1 MPALSELSRLGV
13 AVWLDDLSRDLLVS
27 GELARL
33 VTDRHVVGLTT
44 NPSIIQRALSHGQ
57 AYDRQLR
64 DCALRGTDGGETL
77 RTIVGTY
84 VRDARDLLR
93 PVYGTTGG
101 RDGRGSIEVDPRIAQ
116 DPHATLA
123 EARALWWLVD
133 RPNLFIK
140 IPAVLEGLPAVVD
153 AFAEG
158 ISVNVTLIFS
168 LDRYAAVQDAYLNGL
183 ERRLAAGQN
192 DLAQISSVASFF
204 ISRVDIVVDQYL
216 TELSKQATAA
226 GNPELAARAKAPRE
240 QSAIANA

>member
-1 MPALSELSRLGV
+1 MCP
-13 AVWLDDLSRDLLVS
+13 D
-27 GELARL
+27 
-33 VTDRHVVGLTT
+33 
-44 NPSIIQRALSHGQ
+44 
-57 AYDRQLR
+57 
-64 DCALRGTDGGETL
+64 
-77 RTIVGTY
+77 

-93 PVYGTTGG
+93 PVFDTTGG

-153 AFAEG
+153 ALAEG

-204 ISRVDIVVDQYL
+204 ISRVDTVVDQYL

-226 GNPELAARAKAPRE
+226 GNPELAERAKALRG
-240 QSAIANA
+240 QAVIANAQLAYAAHQQLLATARGQA